1 MIFDSHSHTAFSA
14 DSEMQ
19 AADAI
24 EKAREAGVGLAF
36 TEHLDLDYPGEMDF
50 TFDPQAYWQA
60 YEPYRGE
67 RLHLGIEIGMNESIL
82 EGNCNFLQQ
91 ADRKSVV

>member
-36 TEHLDLDYPGEMDF
+36 TEHLDLDYPGEMAF
-50 TFDPQAYWQA
+50 SFDPQAYWQA
-60 YEPYRGE
+60 YEPTAARACTSAS
-67 RLHLGIEIGMNESIL
+67 RS
-82 EGNCNFLQQ
+82 
-91 ADRKSVV
+91 A

>member
-50 TFDPQAYWQA
+50 TFDPQA
-60 YEPYRGE
+60 
-67 RLHLGIEIGMNESIL
+67 
-82 EGNCNFLQQ
+82 
-91 ADRKSVV
+91 

>member
-36 TEHLDLDYPGEMDF
+36 TEHLDLDYPG
-50 TFDPQAYWQA
+50 
-60 YEPYRGE
+60 
-67 RLHLGIEIGMNESIL
+67 
-82 EGNCNFLQQ
+82 
-91 ADRKSVV
+91 